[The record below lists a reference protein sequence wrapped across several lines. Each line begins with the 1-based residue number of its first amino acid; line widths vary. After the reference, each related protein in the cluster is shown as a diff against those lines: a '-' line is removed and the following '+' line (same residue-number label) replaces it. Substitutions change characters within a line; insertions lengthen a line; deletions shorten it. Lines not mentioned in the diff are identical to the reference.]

1 VRSITIGHFFI
12 CIKLLP
18 VITFKLKFVKQTN
31 VCLHVDLDKGPK
43 MTERE
48 LQILALLKQDPQI
61 AQQAMADRL
70 GISRSAIAGHIM
82 NLTNKGAI
90 LGKGYILA
98 ADRYTVVI
106 GGANM
111 DILGRPFSG
120 LQNGDSNPGHVSSSP
135 GGVGRNIA
143 ENLARMGSDTRLISA
158 VGKDN
163 YGQLIL
169 QQCRDAGIDSQACLE
184 LFDANTSTYLSVLDS
199 KGDMQVAIAD
209 MAIIERL
216 TVDVLKTKADM
227 IRRSELLVLDANLS
241 GSALEYLLCNFA
253 DKPIFVD
260 TVSCAKAHKLAPYL
274 SGIHTLKPNL
284 KEAQQ
289 LSGITIKDNTELPKL
304 TDWFH
309 HQGVQRVFLSLGSQG
324 VFYSDQKEQAF
335 VPTIPVDMVNA
346 NGAGDA
352 FLAGLAHSWIQNWST
367 LQSTKFAM
375 AAAVLT
381 LSHIATINPNMSE
394 ISINRILKES

>member
-1 VRSITIGHFFI
+1 
-12 CIKLLP
+12 
-18 VITFKLKFVKQTN
+18 
-31 VCLHVDLDKGPK
+31 

-61 AQQAMADRL
+61 AQQTIAEQL
-70 GISRSAIAGHIM
+70 GISRSAVAGHIM
-82 NLTNKGAI
+82 NLTNKGVI

-111 DILGRPFSG
+111 DILGRPFAG
-120 LQNGDSNPGHVSSSP
+120 LQAGDSNPGTVSCSP

-158 VGKDN
+158 IGKDT

-169 QQCRDAGIDSQACLE
+169 QHCRQAGIDSQACLE
-184 LFDANTSTYLSVLDS
+184 LSDANTSTYLSVLDGN
-199 KGDMQVAIAD
+199 GDMHVAIAD

-216 TVDVLKTKADM
+216 GVDVLKARSDM
-227 IRRSELLVLDANLS
+227 LRRAELLVLDANLS
-241 GSALEYLLCNFA
+241 EAALEYLLCNFA

-260 TVSCAKAHKLAPYL
+260 TVSCAKAHKLKPYL

-289 LSGITIKDNTELPKL
+289 LSGITITDNSELPKL
-304 TDWFH
+304 TNWFH
-309 HQGVQRVFLSLGSQG
+309 EQGVQRVFLSLGSEG
-324 VFYSDQKEQAF
+324 VFYSDQNEQAF
-335 VPTIPVDMVNA
+335 VPAIPVAMVNA

-352 FLAGLAHSWIQNWST
+352 FLAGLAHSWIQQWPA
-367 LQSTKFAM
+367 LQSTRFAM
-375 AAAVLT
+375 AAAVVA

>member
-1 VRSITIGHFFI
+1 
-12 CIKLLP
+12 
-18 VITFKLKFVKQTN
+18 
-31 VCLHVDLDKGPK
+31 

-61 AQQAMADRL
+61 AQQAIADQL
-70 GISRSAIAGHIM
+70 GISRSSVAGHIM
-82 NLTNKGAI
+82 NLTNKGVI

-98 ADRYTVVI
+98 PDRYTVVI

-111 DILGRPFSG
+111 DILGQPFGS
-120 LQNGDSNPGHVSSSP
+120 LQTGDSNPGAVSCSP

-158 VGKDN
+158 IGKDT
-163 YGQLIL
+163 YGQMIL
-169 QQCRDAGIDSQACLE
+169 QHNRQAGIDSQACLE
-184 LFDANTSTYLSVLDS
+184 LNDANTSTYLSVLDGN
-199 KGDMQVAIAD
+199 GDMHVAIAD

-216 TVDVLKTKADM
+216 GVDVLKARADM
-227 IRRSELLVLDANLS
+227 LRRAELLVVDANLS
-241 GSALEYLLCNFA
+241 EEALEYLLSNFT

-260 TVSCAKAHKLAPYL
+260 TVSCAKARKLKPYL

-304 TDWFH
+304 ADWFH
-309 HQGVQRVFLSLGSQG
+309 EQGVQRVFLSLGSEG
-324 VFYSDQKEQAF
+324 VFYSDQNEQAF
-335 VPTIPVDMVNA
+335 VPAIPVSMVNA

-352 FLAGLAHSWIQNWST
+352 FLAGLAHSWIQQWPT

-375 AAAVLT
+375 AAAVVA

-394 ISINRILKES
+394 VTINRILKES

>member
-1 VRSITIGHFFI
+1 
-12 CIKLLP
+12 
-18 VITFKLKFVKQTN
+18 
-31 VCLHVDLDKGPK
+31 

-48 LQILALLKQDPQI
+48 LQILAMLKQDPQI
-61 AQQAMADRL
+61 AQQTMAEQL

-82 NLTNKGAI
+82 NLTHKGAI

-98 ADRYTVVI
+98 PDRYTVVI

-111 DILGRPFSG
+111 DILGRPFSN
-120 LQNGDSNPGHVSSSP
+120 LQNGDSNPGYVSCSP

-158 VGKDN
+158 IGKDT

-169 QQCRDAGIDSQACLE
+169 QQCRQAGIDSTACLE

-199 KGDMQVAIAD
+199 NGDMHVAVAD

-216 TVDVLKTKADM
+216 SVDVLKARSDM
-227 IRRSELLVLDANLS
+227 IRSAELLVIDANLS
-241 GSALEYLLCNFA
+241 ESALEYLLCNFA

-260 TVSCAKAHKLAPYL
+260 TVSCAKAHKLTPYL

-304 TDWFH
+304 ANWFH
-309 HQGVQRVFLSLGSQG
+309 NQGVKRVFLSLGCEG

-335 VPTIPVDMVNA
+335 VPAMPVVMVNA

-352 FLAGLAHSWIQNWST
+352 FLAGLAHSWIQQWSSI
-367 LQSTKFAM
+367 QSTRFAM
-375 AAAVLT
+375 AAAVVA